1 MIHALRTI
9 LIRTLIIIPV
19 LVMQL
24 PLSSFAY
31 AGDITQR
38 ELMQRLDMNE
48 ATLIIDVR
56 KPDEFATG
64 HVPGARNIPHNEI
77 AARLGELRGHEDE
90 EVVVYCE
97 SGRRAA
103 IAQKILE
110 QSGFTK
116 VRHLEGD
123 MKSWRKIGLP
133 QVE

>member
-1 MIHALRTI
+1 MAHALRTI
-9 LIRTLIIIPV
+9 LIRTLIIIPAV
-19 LVMQL
+19 VVQL
-24 PLSSFAY
+24 PLSSFAI
-31 AGDITQR
+31 AGDISQR

-48 ATLIIDVR
+48 VPLIIDVR
-56 KPDEFATG
+56 KPDEFVTG
-64 HVPGARNIPHNEI
+64 HVPGARNIPHSDMD
-77 AARLGELRGHEDE
+77 ARLDELRGNEHE

-133 QVE
+133 QME

>member
-1 MIHALRTI
+1 MINALRTI
-9 LIRTLIIIPV
+9 LKRTLIIISA

-24 PLSSFAY
+24 PVSSFAI
-31 AGDITQR
+31 ASDISQR
-38 ELMQRLDMNE
+38 ELMQRLDINDVP
-48 ATLIIDVR
+48 LIIDVR
-56 KPDEFATG
+56 KPDEFTSG
-64 HVPGARNIPHNEI
+64 HVPGARNIPHSDMVT
-77 AARLGELRGHEDE
+77 RLDELRGHEHE